1 MNEERWFGLLGLIV
15 GLYLFV
21 CATWKRDFFLYD
33 WKVQR
38 AIAWYGEEKAH
49 LGFQIG
55 RQAASKLR
63 PGTGWSGPAGF

>member
-1 MNEERWFGLLGLIV
+1 MNEEQWFGLLGLIV

-38 AIAWYGEEKAH
+38 AIAWYGEGKAH

-55 RQAASKLR
+55 GVIVMMVGVLKLLQV
-63 PGTGWSGPAGF
+63 F

>member
-1 MNEERWFGLLGLIV
+1 MNEEQWFGLLGLIV

-55 RQAASKLR
+55 GVIVMIVGVLKLLHV
-63 PGTGWSGPAGF
+63 F